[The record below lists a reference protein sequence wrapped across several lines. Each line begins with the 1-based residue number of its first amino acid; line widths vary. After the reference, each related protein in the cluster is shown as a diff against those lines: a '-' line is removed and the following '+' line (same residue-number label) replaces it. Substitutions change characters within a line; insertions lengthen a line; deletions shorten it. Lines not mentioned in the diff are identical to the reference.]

1 VTAPRDRRA
10 VAAGYDAGA
19 DGYDARHADRRGA
32 ARARA
37 IDRVLVDATRGA
49 ARVLE
54 IGVGTGRLLAQV
66 AAPARVGVDIAGRM
80 LVHAR
85 ARGLAVAQ
93 ADGHALPIASG
104 AIDAVI
110 AGKGALRYLDPAVA
124 LPEIARVLRP
134 GGVLA
139 AHLYPRRTLTLR
151 PAPPAPPELWQ
162 PADAAALVA
171 TLATAGFAVERLARF
186 RSVRVWPYALAIP
199 AWIDARSPL
208 PLWSHVAVVAR
219 LATP

>member
-1 VTAPRDRRA
+1 MTAPRDRRA

-93 ADGHALPIASG
+93 ADGHALPITSG

-110 AGKGALRYLDPAVA
+110 AGKGALRYLDPAVEVR
-124 LPEIARVLRP
+124 EIARVLRP

>member
-1 VTAPRDRRA
+1 MTAPRDRRA

-37 IDRVLVDATRGA
+37 IDRVLLDATRGA

-66 AAPARVGVDIAGRM
+66 AAPARLGVDIAGRM

-219 LATP
+219 LAAR

>member
-1 VTAPRDRRA
+1 MTAPRDRRA

-37 IDRVLVDATRGA
+37 IDRVLLDATRGA

-66 AAPARVGVDIAGRM
+66 AAPARLGVDIAGRM

-104 AIDAVI
+104 TIDAVI

-139 AHLYPRRTLTLR
+139 AHLYPRRTLRLR
-151 PAPPAPPELWQ
+151 PAAPAPPELWQ

-219 LATP
+219 LAAR

>member
-1 VTAPRDRRA
+1 MTAPRDRRA

-37 IDRVLVDATRGA
+37 IDRVLLDATRGA

-66 AAPARVGVDIAGRM
+66 AAPTRVGVDVAGRM
-80 LVHAR
+80 LAHAR
-85 ARGLAVAQ
+85 ARGLAVVQ

-104 AIDAVI
+104 SVDAVI

-134 GGVLA
+134 GGALA
-139 AHLYPRRTLTLR
+139 AHLYPRRTLSLR
-151 PAPPAPPELWQ
+151 SSPAPAPELWQ
-162 PADAAALVA
+162 PADTAALVA
-171 TLATAGFAVERLARF
+171 TLAGAGFAVERI
-186 RSVRVWPYALAIP
+186 VRLRAVRWWPYALAIP

-219 LATP
+219 RP

>member
-37 IDRVLVDATRGA
+37 IDRVLLDATRGA

-66 AAPARVGVDIAGRM
+66 AAPARLGVDIAGRM

-104 AIDAVI
+104 TIDAVI

-139 AHLYPRRTLTLR
+139 AHLYPRRTLRLR
-151 PAPPAPPELWQ
+151 PAAPAPPELWQ

-219 LATP
+219 LAAR

>member
-37 IDRVLVDATRGA
+37 IDRVLLDATRGA

-66 AAPARVGVDIAGRM
+66 AAPARLGVDIAGRM

-124 LPEIARVLRP
+124 LPELARVLRP

-219 LATP
+219 LAAR

>member
-1 VTAPRDRRA
+1 MTAPRDRRA

-37 IDRVLVDATRGA
+37 IDRVLLDATRGA

-66 AAPARVGVDIAGRM
+66 AAPARLGVDIAGRM

-104 AIDAVI
+104 TIDAVI
-110 AGKGALRYLDPAVA
+110 AGKGALRTRL
-124 LPEIARVLRP
+124 
-134 GGVLA
+134 GV
-139 AHLYPRRTLTLR
+139 
-151 PAPPAPPELWQ
+151 
-162 PADAAALVA
+162 
-171 TLATAGFAVERLARF
+171 
-186 RSVRVWPYALAIP
+186 
-199 AWIDARSPL
+199 
-208 PLWSHVAVVAR
+208 
-219 LATP
+219 

>member
-1 VTAPRDRRA
+1 MTVPRDRRA

-37 IDRVLVDATRGA
+37 IDRVLLDATRGA

-66 AAPARVGVDIAGRM
+66 AAPARLGVDIAGRM

-104 AIDAVI
+104 TIDAVI

-139 AHLYPRRTLTLR
+139 AHLYPRRTLRLR
-151 PAPPAPPELWQ
+151 PAAPAPPELWQ

-219 LATP
+219 LAAR

>member
-1 VTAPRDRRA
+1 MTAPRDRRA

>member
-1 VTAPRDRRA
+1 
-10 VAAGYDAGA
+10 
-19 DGYDARHADRRGA
+19 
-32 ARARA
+32 
-37 IDRVLVDATRGA
+37 
-49 ARVLE
+49 
-54 IGVGTGRLLAQV
+54 
-66 AAPARVGVDIAGRM
+66 M

-124 LPEIARVLRP
+124 LPELARVLRP

-219 LATP
+219 LAAR

>member
-1 VTAPRDRRA
+1 MTAPRDRRA

-37 IDRVLVDATRGA
+37 IDRVLLDATRGA

-66 AAPARVGVDIAGRM
+66 AAPARLGVDIAGRM

-104 AIDAVI
+104 TIDAVI

-124 LPEIARVLRP
+124 LPELARVLRP

-139 AHLYPRRTLTLR
+139 AHLYPRRTLRLR
-151 PAPPAPPELWQ
+151 PAAPAPPELWQ

-219 LATP
+219 LAAR